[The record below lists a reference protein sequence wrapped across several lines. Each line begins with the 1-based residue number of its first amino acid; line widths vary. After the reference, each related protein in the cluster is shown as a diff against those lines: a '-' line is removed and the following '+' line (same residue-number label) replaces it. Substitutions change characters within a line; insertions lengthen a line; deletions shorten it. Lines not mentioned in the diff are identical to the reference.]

1 MEVIRVTSIDKVF
14 NTKLISRNPE
24 ILERVFL
31 SYHPKDI
38 CLHGFKPKLWIKTS
52 MGMED
57 IAKSSAGNTPVT
69 KVKLRWFSGYGSTMA
84 VAVNFFSSIP
94 EFWQF

>member
-1 MEVIRVTSIDKVF
+1 MEVIRVMSIDKVF

-38 CLHGFKPKLWIKTS
+38 CLHAFKPKLWIKTS
-52 MGMED
+52 MAMED
-57 IAKSSAGNTPVT
+57 ITKSSAGSTAVMEVN
-69 KVKLRWFSGYGSTMA
+69 LSYFSGYGSTMA
-84 VAVNFFSSIP
+84 VAV
-94 EFWQF
+94 

>member
-14 NTKLISRNPE
+14 NTKLISRNSE

-84 VAVNFFSSIP
+84 VAVKFFSSIS
-94 EFWQF
+94 E

>member
-52 MGMED
+52 MVMED
-57 IAKSSAGNTPVT
+57 IAKSSAGSTALMEVI
-69 KVKLRWFSGYGSTMA
+69 LHLFSGYGST
-84 VAVNFFSSIP
+84 VSVKFFSSIS
-94 EFWQF
+94 EF